1 MFCPSCDKEI
11 SFEEANYCHH
21 HITGVMV
28 HIQTV
33 SVEFS
38 GIDNL
43 FDSGILC
50 GISLFYNNNNNNNLV
65 RAH

>member
-1 MFCPSCDKEI
+1 MADLAVPTVEPVKYVS
-11 SFEEANYCHH
+11 
-21 HITGVMV
+21 HIPGVMV

-43 FDSGILC
+43 FGSGILC
-50 GISLFYNNNNNNNLV
+50 GISLFYNNNKKFK
-65 RAH
+65 